1 MQIRCNFPEIS
12 YLSETQKNNF
22 QFLRYRITQLEF
34 LNFECFSFLNEM
46 LVTRVEINKML
57 VKITNGEDV
66 ASEAV

>member
-22 QFLRYRITQLEF
+22 QFLRYSITQLEF